1 MPKEKEKMKFYRKV
15 WFMTLLL
22 LTAVVLAA
30 CGGTETAAPT
40 AAPDQPADPTAPDS
54 ATQTPSEEPPAVN
67 DDSVL
72 RVALSA
78 FPNSL
83 DVSRFSE
90 TNAQNAAWQLYDSLV
105 WINEAGEI
113 EPALAERWDISEDDT
128 EYTFYLRQGV
138 TFHNGEPFNAD
149 SVIFSWERGKQITQW
164 GERWARAIEV
174 EAIDEFTV
182 IMRTEKPDPLFLGI
196 VAQHFGFVPPNYIA
210 EVGEDGF
217 NDHPVGTGP
226 FMFVEWMREDRI
238 VYEANPNYWRT
249 GYPLVQTVIFRPI
262 PEPSTRAAAIRTGE
276 IDIVNRLSAEQ
287 VAIIEGVEG
296 VQIIRYPA
304 DRVFYIAF
312 NNLTTGIGQPT
323 EDVRVR
329 QAMNY
334 AVDREAI
341 IEALFDGAA
350 SLSTG
355 FLTPGNLGY
364 NTDISPYP
372 YDPDKARDLLR
383 QAGYPDGFEMDFA
396 CPAGAYTNFEQV
408 CEAIQG
414 FLGEVGIRINLEIME
429 SGRYWDLE
437 AEKKLPPLFGD
448 SWAERSGEGLPR
460 LLGALGG
467 WDANYSAWSD
477 PVIDDYLAQIGT
489 TIDREER
496 AALYSELHAYMFENP
511 PFIYLYSPE
520 TFEAIRTN
528 VQGYY
533 PRAAEDYFLFQT
545 SVGP

>member
-1 MPKEKEKMKFYRKV
+1 MKFYRKV

-30 CGGTETAAPT
+30 CGGTETTAPT
-40 AAPDQPADPTAPDS
+40 AAPDQPADPTAPAA
-54 ATQTPSEEPPAVN
+54 ATQTPAEEPPAVSG
-67 DDSVL
+67 SVL
-72 RVALSA
+72 RVALPN

-83 DVSRFSE
+83 DVSSAAER
-90 TNAQNAAWQLYDSLV
+90 NAQNAAWQLYDSLV
-105 WINEAGEI
+105 WINEAGEM
-113 EPALAERWDISEDDT
+113 EPALAERWDVSEDGT

-138 TFHNGEPFNAD
+138 AFHNGEPFNANA
-149 SVIFSWERGKQITQW
+149 VIFSWERGKRDDMQW
-164 GERWARAIEV
+164 SDRWARAIEM

-182 IMRTEKPDPLFLGI
+182 VMRTENPDPLFLG
-196 VAQHFGFVPPNYIA
+196 VMAQHWGFVPPNYIA

-217 NDHPVGTGP
+217 NNHPVGTGP
-226 FMFVEWMREDRI
+226 FMFVEWLREDRI
-238 VYEANPNYWRT
+238 VYEANPNYWRA
-249 GYPLVQTVIFRPI
+249 GYPLAQTLIFRPI
-262 PEPSTRAAAIRTGE
+262 PESSTRAAAIRTGE
-276 IDIVNRLSAEQ
+276 IDIVNRLDAEQ
-287 VAIIEGVEG
+287 AAALEGAAG
-296 VQIIRYPA
+296 VQIIRYPV

-312 NNLTTGIGQPT
+312 NNLTSGVGQPT
-323 EDVRVR
+323 EDVLVR

-334 AVDREAI
+334 AVDKEAI
-341 IEALFDGAA
+341 IEALFNGAA
-350 SLSTG
+350 SPSTG

-364 NTDISPYP
+364 NTEISPYP

-383 QAGYPDGFEMDFA
+383 QAGYPDGFEMGFA

-414 FLGEVGIRINLEIME
+414 FLGEVGIRTNLEIME

-437 AEKKLPPLFGD
+437 AEKELPPLFGD
-448 SWAERSGEGLPR
+448 SWSERSGEALPR

-467 WDANYSAWSD
+467 WEASFSAWSD
-477 PVIDDYLAQIGT
+477 PIIDDYLAQIGT

-496 AALYSELHAYMFENP
+496 AVLYSELHAYMFENP

>member
-1 MPKEKEKMKFYRKV
+1 MKFNLRV
-15 WFMTLLL
+15 WFMALLL
-22 LTAVVLAA
+22 FTAVSLAA
-30 CGGTETAAPT
+30 CGSETAPAEPAAQATTPATAPT
-40 AAPDQPADPTAPDS
+40 A
-54 ATQTPSEEPPAVN
+54 EPAVEAPAEAAPAAP
-67 DDSVL
+67 SGTL
-72 RVALSA
+72 RVALPT

-83 DVSRFSE
+83 DVSSAAER
-90 TNAQNAAWQLYDSLV
+90 NAQNAAWQLYDSLV
-105 WINEAGEI
+105 WINEAGEM
-113 EPALAERWDISEDDT
+113 EPALAERWDVSDDGT
-128 EYTFYLRQGV
+128 EYTFYLRQDV
-138 TFHNGEPFNAD
+138 TFHNGEPFNAQ
-149 SVIFSWERGKQITQW
+149 SVIFSWERGKRDDMQW
-164 GERWARAIEV
+164 SDRWARAV
-174 EAIDEFTV
+174 AMEAPDEFTV
-182 IMRTEKPDPLFLGI
+182 IMRTENPDPLFLGI
-196 VAQHFGFVPPNYIA
+196 MAQHWGMVPPGYIA

-217 NDHPVGTGP
+217 NNRPIGTGP
-226 FMFVEWMREDRI
+226 FMFVEWLREDRI

-249 GYPLVQTVIFRPI
+249 GYPLVQTLIFRPI
-262 PEPSTRAAAIRTGE
+262 PESSTRVAAIRTGE

-287 VAIIEGVEG
+287 AANLEGAAG
-296 VQIIRYPA
+296 VQVIRYPV

-312 NNLTTGIGQPT
+312 NNLTSGIGQPT
-323 EDVRVR
+323 EDVLVR

-364 NTDISPYP
+364 NTALAPYA
-372 YDPDKARDLLR
+372 YDPGKARDLLA
-383 QAGYPDGFEMDFA
+383 QAGYPNGFEMDFA

-414 FLGEVGIRINLEIME
+414 FLSEVGIRTSLEIME

-437 AEKKLPPLFGD
+437 AEKALPPIFGD
-448 SWAERSGEGLPR
+448 SWSERSGEALPR

-467 WDANYSAWSD
+467 WDASFSAWSD
-477 PVIDDYLAQIGT
+477 PVIDDYLERIGT
-489 TIDREER
+489 TIDREAR
-496 AALYSELHAYMFENP
+496 ANLYSELHAYMYENP

-528 VQGYY
+528 VRDYF

-545 SVGP
+545 RIDR

>member
-1 MPKEKEKMKFYRKV
+1 MKFNLRV
-15 WFMTLLL
+15 WLLALLL
-22 LTAVVLAA
+22 LTAASLTA
-30 CGGTETAAPT
+30 CGSETAPTEPAAQATNPAAAPT
-40 AAPDQPADPTAPDS
+40 A
-54 ATQTPSEEPPAVN
+54 EPAVEAPPVEEAPAAP
-67 DDSVL
+67 SGTL
-72 RVALSA
+72 SVALPT

-83 DVSRFSE
+83 DVSSAAER
-90 TNAQNAAWQLYDSLV
+90 NAQNAAWQLYDSLV
-105 WINEAGEI
+105 WINEAGEM
-113 EPALAERWDISEDDT
+113 EPALAERWDVSDDGT
-128 EYTFYLRQGV
+128 EYTFYLRQDV
-138 TFHNGEPFNAD
+138 TFHNGEPFNAQ
-149 SVIFSWERGKQITQW
+149 SVIFSWERGKRDDMQW
-164 GERWARAIEV
+164 SDRWARAV
-174 EAIDEFTV
+174 AMEAPDEFTV
-182 IMRTEKPDPLFLGI
+182 IMRTENPDPLFLGI
-196 VAQHFGFVPPNYIA
+196 MAQHWGMVPPGYIA

-217 NDHPVGTGP
+217 NNRPIGTGP
-226 FMFVEWMREDRI
+226 FMFVEWLREDRI

-249 GYPLVQTVIFRPI
+249 GYPLVQTLIFRPI
-262 PEPSTRAAAIRTGE
+262 PESSTRVAAIRTGE

-287 VAIIEGVEG
+287 AANLEGAAG
-296 VQIIRYPA
+296 VQVIRYPV

-312 NNLTTGIGQPT
+312 NNLTSGIGQPT
-323 EDVRVR
+323 EDVLVR

-364 NTDISPYP
+364 NTALAPYA
-372 YDPDKARDLLR
+372 YDPGKARDLLA
-383 QAGYPDGFEMDFA
+383 QAGYPNGFEMDFA

-414 FLGEVGIRINLEIME
+414 FLSEVGIRTSLEIME

-437 AEKKLPPLFGD
+437 AEKALPPIFGD
-448 SWAERSGEGLPR
+448 SWSERSGEALPR

-467 WDANYSAWSD
+467 WDASFSAWSD
-477 PVIDDYLAQIGT
+477 PVIDDYLERIGT
-489 TIDREER
+489 TIDREAR
-496 AALYSELHAYMFENP
+496 ANLYSELHAYMYENP

-528 VQGYY
+528 VRDYF

-545 SVGP
+545 RIDR